1 MALVKSIF
9 LSLVLAATTFVLPV
23 SKAQAS
29 PILIVD
35 NGQLLGANN
44 IDINGSIFDV
54 RFIDGVCADLF
65 GGVCSRSNFTFQTQ
79 ADGISAAAAIV
90 DQIFNSV
97 AGSPFDIDPELIFGC
112 TNTISCQILIPI
124 NIFPGLL
131 LNSAVV
137 GNSNGPGAG
146 AGATT
151 NIRTG
156 DSLAL
161 DARRVFASFTP
172 SLSTSVPEPSV
183 IVMLLGGI
191 LGLGVLRRKQ
201 KQKAVGCH
209 QI

>member
-9 LSLVLAATTFVLPV
+9 LSLALAASALVLPI

-29 PILIVD
+29 PILITD
-35 NGQLLGANN
+35 NGQLLGADN
-44 IDINGSIFDV
+44 ININGSIFDV
-54 RFIDGVCADLF
+54 RFVDGVCADLF
-65 GGVCSRSNFTFQTQ
+65 GGICSRSNFTFQSQ
-79 ADGISAAAAIV
+79 ADGISAAAALV
-90 DQIFNSV
+90 DQIFNTV

-161 DARRVFASFTP
+161 DTRRVFASFTP
-172 SLSTSVPEPSV
+172 SISASVPEPS
-183 IVMLLGGI
+183 IIFILLGGVF
-191 LGLGVLRRKQ
+191 GLWMKRRQ
-201 KQKAVGCH
+201 G
-209 QI
+209 